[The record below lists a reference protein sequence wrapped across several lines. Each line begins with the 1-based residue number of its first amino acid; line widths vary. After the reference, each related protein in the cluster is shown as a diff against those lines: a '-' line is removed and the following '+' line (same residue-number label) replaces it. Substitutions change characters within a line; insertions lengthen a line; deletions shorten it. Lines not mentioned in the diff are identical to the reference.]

1 MWSKLIFF
9 GFLAVCQAQI
19 TSTES
24 VGVALFRCADNETY
38 TDCHNP
44 CSELKCSRNEAAV
57 SCLMMCMQG
66 CACKSGYLRN
76 DQGECVE
83 SKDCGLIAKSH
94 SHSANCSCPRGYHC
108 STQSGRSRCVQ
119 NQTCRN
125 VRCGN
130 RSECAMVEP
139 SRCYGSNCAAQPTC
153 IQSNPCDR
161 KRCSGRTECVLKQET
176 CRRGPCR
183 SIVAECV
190 SKRSLDK

>member
-1 MWSKLIFF
+1 MWSKLIFV
-9 GFLAVCQAQI
+9 GFLAVCQAQ

-24 VGVALFRCADNETY
+24 VGVALFRCADNETF

-83 SKDCGLIAKSH
+83 SKDCGLIA
-94 SHSANCSCPRGYHC
+94 
-108 STQSGRSRCVQ
+108 
-119 NQTCRN
+119 
-125 VRCGN
+125 
-130 RSECAMVEP
+130 
-139 SRCYGSNCAAQPTC
+139 
-153 IQSNPCDR
+153 CDR